1 MKLIRHY
8 SKTFTILFFI
18 ILLGL
23 SWKSMGQNIEKYC
36 QTVLTNFSYKDYKG
50 YRQNWDIAQN
60 PNNKFMYFAN
70 SKGLLEYDGASW
82 RLYELPTAKTVRSV
96 FIDKKG
102 RIFTGALG
110 EFGYWQKDINGGL
123 KYHSLN
129 QLVKENIFKQEEIW
143 NIIETPEGILFQSFA
158 YIFLY
163 DGVKIDKIQTPGNIF
178 FVFEANKKYY
188 VNVIDKGLF
197 EYKNRQF
204 SILPNGEFLKKESVT
219 TILPFGEN
227 GSILIGTQKQVF
239 IYDSKRFSPFNHL
252 LNNYLT
258 VNQLNAGLRL
268 SNGNYVFGTIL
279 NGFILTQPDG
289 KIIGEFNKKSNLQNN
304 TVLSLNTDLEGNVWT
319 GLDVGIS
326 LLPLS
331 SPFKFFEDTNG
342 ERGTVFDAEIFE
354 NKLFL
359 ATNHGVYF
367 LDLLKNERKFNLLQ
381 PTQGYTLDLEIIGK
395 ELICGHNKGTFSI
408 KNNTAQLISN
418 ITGGAKIVPFTKHQ
432 NLYLQGTYT
441 NLCIY
446 EKSLYGTL
454 KFLRKLEGFTEP
466 VKQIIEVGN
475 HQFLINTLNNGLQ
488 LINISDDLTKVV
500 SNQRI
505 NQNTDVR
512 NIIKI
517 ENEVWVS
524 TKDTL
529 RIYDFKTKTLQKN
542 QNLESFGTGIKKIFN
557 LKNLGLWFLKDD
569 LSLGQIKNGEW
580 KDIPIKKDT
589 WVLDS
594 ENLLLLDSTILF
606 CKENGFEVINLHDF
620 SKLISTQNAQKSFV
634 RSISFGKNK
643 ENTLFYD
650 LPNEGNLS
658 LKYNQNNIK
667 FSFCSPQFSNQN
679 HFRYKLEN
687 LTDEWSDYTDFSE
700 KEFIGLP
707 ANDYNLLLKCDNS
720 PEISHFKFTINPPWY
735 WNIWSKI
742 FFLILLGVFI
752 SVFYH
757 LHLKKLVQQNAHFLA
772 EKERELKAQKEKN
785 RQEIIQLRNEQLEND
800 VIRKTEELAD
810 STIKLIKK
818 NELLKQI
825 KEDVEKINTSKSNA
839 HILKLIDTNLN
850 SGHDWQLFEKNFN
863 KIHEDFFKKLLHDYP
878 ELSQGDI
885 KLCAYLKMNLA
896 SKEISQLL
904 NIAPRSVELKRYRLR
919 QKLKLP
925 TDTNLSVWL
934 MNV

>member
-1 MKLIRHY
+1 MKLMRHF
-8 SKTFTILFFI
+8 SKTLFLLFFI
-18 ILLGL
+18 ILSRL

-36 QTVLTNFSYKDYKG
+36 KTVLTNFSYKDYKG
-50 YRQNWDIAQN
+50 YRQNWEIAQN

-82 RLYELPTAKTVRSV
+82 RLYELPTKKTVRTV

-102 RIFTGALG
+102 KIYTGALG

-158 YIFLY
+158 YMFLY
-163 DGVKIDKIQTPGNIF
+163 DGAKIEKIQTPGNIF

-204 SILPNGEFLKKESVT
+204 SMLPNGEFLKKESVT
-219 TILPFGEN
+219 TILPSQRN
-227 GSILIGTQKQVF
+227 GSILIGTQKRLF
-239 IYDSKRFSPFNHL
+239 IYDGKNFTPFNQI

-258 VNQLNAGLRL
+258 INQLNSGLKL
-268 SNGNYVFGTIL
+268 ANGNYVFGTIL
-279 NGFILTQPDG
+279 NGFIITQPDG
-289 KIIGEFNKKSNLQNN
+289 KIIGEYNKKSNLQNN
-304 TVLSLNTDLEGNVWT
+304 TVLSLNTDLEGNVWA

-331 SPFKFFEDTNG
+331 SPFKFFEDSNG

-367 LDLLKNERKFNLLQ
+367 LDLLKNEKKFNLLQ
-381 PTQGYTLDLEIIGK
+381 ATQGYTLDLEIIDK
-395 ELICGHNKGTFSI
+395 ELVCGHNKGTFSL
-408 KNNTAQLISN
+408 KNNVATLISN
-418 ITGGAKIVPFTKHQ
+418 ITGGANIIPFSNHP
-432 NLYLQGTYT
+432 NLFLQGTYT
-441 NLCIY
+441 SLCMY
-446 EKSLYGTL
+446 EKSLTGNL
-454 KFLRKLEGFTEP
+454 KFLRKLDGFAEP
-466 VKQIIEVGN
+466 VKQIIEVGKN
-475 HQFLINTLNNGLQ
+475 KFLLLTLNNGLL
-488 LINISDDLTKVV
+488 LISVSDDLKKVV
-500 SNQRI
+500 SNERI
-505 NQNTDVR
+505 NQSTDVR

-517 ENEVWVS
+517 KNEVWVC
-524 TKDTL
+524 TRETL
-529 RIYDFKTKTLQKN
+529 RIYDYKTKTLQKN
-542 QNLESFGTGIKKIFN
+542 EKLESFGNGIKKIFD
-557 LKNLGLWFLKDD
+557 LKKMGLWFLKDD
-569 LSLGQIKNGEW
+569 LSLGQIKNGQW
-580 KDIPIKKDT
+580 KDIPINKDT

-594 ENLLLLDSTILF
+594 ENVLLLDSTIFF
-606 CKENGFEVINLHDF
+606 CKENGFEVINQHEFLDLF
-620 SKLISTQNAQKSFV
+620 SPKNVQNSFV

-643 ENTLFYD
+643 ENLIMYD

-658 LKYNQNNIK
+658 LKYNQNNLK
-667 FSFCSPQFSNQN
+667 FTFCLPQFSTQN

-687 LTDEWSDYTDFSE
+687 FSEEWSDYTDFAE
-700 KEFIGLP
+700 KEFINLP
-707 ANDYNLLLKCDNS
+707 PNEYNLHLKSENS
-720 PEISHFKFTINPPWY
+720 PEITNFKFTINPPWY
-735 WNIWSKI
+735 WNLWSKI
-742 FFLILLGVFI
+742 IFLVFI
-752 SVFYH
+752 GLLISLMYH
-757 LHLKKLVQQNAHFLA
+757 LHLKKLEQQNLQFLT
-772 EKERELKAQKEKN
+772 EKESQFNAQEEKN
-785 RQEIIQLRNEQLEND
+785 RQKIIRLRNEQLEND

-825 KEDVEKINTSKSNA
+825 KEDVEKINTSKSNT

-885 KLCAYLKMNLA
+885 KLCAYLKMNLS

-904 NIAPRSVELKRYRLR
+904 NITPRSVELKRYRVR

>member
-1 MKLIRHY
+1 MSHFT
-8 SKTFTILFFI
+8 KTI
-18 ILLGL
+18 ILQFLLVILGVT
-23 SWKSMGQNIEKYC
+23 WKSNGQNIEKYC
-36 QTVLTNFSYKDYKG
+36 QSVLTNFSSKDYKA
-50 YRQNWDIAQN
+50 YRQNWDIAQH
-60 PNNKFMYFAN
+60 PINKFIYFAN
-70 SKGLLEYDGASW
+70 SKGLLEYDGTSW
-82 RLYELPTAKTVRSV
+82 RLYELPSKKTVRSV

-110 EFGYWQKDINGGL
+110 EFGYWQIDKSGEL
-123 KYHSLN
+123 KYHSLSN
-129 QLVKENIFKQEEIW
+129 LLKENIFKQEEVW

-163 DGVKIDKIQTPGNIF
+163 DGVKIEKILTPGNIF
-178 FVFEANKKYY
+178 FVFEVNKKYY

-219 TILPFGEN
+219 TILPYQEN
-227 GSILIGTQKQVF
+227 GSILIGTQKRLFV
-239 IYDSKRFSPFNHL
+239 YDGKNFTPFNQI

-258 VNQLNAGLRL
+258 VNQLNSGLRL
-268 SNGNYVFGTIL
+268 ANGNYVFGTIL
-279 NGFILTQPDG
+279 NGLILTQPDG
-289 KIIGEFNKKSNLQNN
+289 KIIGEFNQKSNLQNN
-304 TVLSLNTDLEGNVWT
+304 TVLSLNTDLEGNIWA

-359 ATNHGVYF
+359 ATNHGIYF
-367 LDLLKNERKFNLLQ
+367 LNLLKNKKKFILLQ
-381 PTQGYTLDLEIIGK
+381 STQGYTLDLEKINK

-408 KNNTAQLISN
+408 KNNAVTLISS
-418 ITGGAKIVPFTKHQ
+418 ITGGANIIPFS
-432 NLYLQGTYT
+432 NYSNIYIQGTYT
-441 NLCIY
+441 SLCIY
-446 EKSLYGTL
+446 EKSQTGNL
-454 KFLRKLEGFTEP
+454 KFLRTLAGFTEP
-466 VKQIIEVGN
+466 VKQIIEVGKN
-475 HQFLINTLNNGLQ
+475 EFLLNTLNDGLQ
-488 LINISDDLTKVV
+488 LINISDDLKKVV
-500 SNQRI
+500 SSKRI
-505 NQNTDVR
+505 NQNIDVR

-517 ENEVWVS
+517 DKSVWVC

-529 RIYDFKTKTLQKN
+529 RVFDFKTKTLQKN
-542 QNLESFGTGIKKIFN
+542 ENLVSFGTGIKKVFN
-557 LKNLGLWFLKDD
+557 LKKLGLWFLKDD
-569 LSLGQIKNGEW
+569 LSLGQIKNGQW

-606 CKENGFEVINLHDF
+606 CKENGFEVISQYDF
-620 SKLISTQNAQKSFV
+620 SRLLSVKKVQNSFV
-634 RSISFGKNK
+634 RSVSFGKNK
-643 ENTLFYD
+643 GSNLSYD
-650 LPNEGNLS
+650 VPNEGNLS
-658 LKYNQNNIK
+658 LNYSQNNVK
-667 FSFCSPQFSNQN
+667 FTFCLPQYSIQN

-687 LTDEWSDYTDFSE
+687 FSDEWSDYIDFAE
-700 KEFIGLP
+700 KEFINLP
-707 ANDYNLLLKCDNS
+707 PNEYNLLLKSETS
-720 PEISHFKFTINPPWY
+720 PIISNFKFSINPPWY
-735 WNIWSKI
+735 WNMWSKI
-742 FFLILLGVFI
+742 IFTFFTMIAIVVLYSF
-752 SVFYH
+752 
-757 LHLKKLVQQNAHFLA
+757 HLKKLKHQNFQFLA
-772 EKERELKAQKEKN
+772 EKEREFKDHEERNK
-785 RQEIIQLRNEQLEND
+785 QEIVRLRNEQLEND

-863 KIHEDFFKKLLHDYP
+863 KIHEDFFKKLLQDYS

-885 KLCAYLKMNLA
+885 KLCAYLKMNLS

-904 NIAPRSVELKRYRLR
+904 NITARSVELKRYRLR
-919 QKLKLP
+919 QKLKLS